1 MSTLLILVVL
11 ACVFAVYMAWNIG
24 ANDVANSMAPSI
36 GSGAVSLKHAI
47 WIAAIA
53 EFSGAVLVGS
63 SVTSTIRKGIVDP
76 AIFQG
81 NPEQF
86 VLGMTAAL
94 LGAALWLHAATIMS
108 MPVST
113 THSIVGAVIGFGLV
127 AKGADGLNYWTLAK
141 IVLSWLVSPVT
152 GGLLGFGIF
161 YFVRE
166 KILAAREQDEACRRY
181 APFILFVSVV
191 VLIQSF
197 VFKGMKNLKLPVNF
211 TSVLLVG
218 IAIGLIVFLVSR
230 IWVNKNSGRWGDGNQ
245 SFSHRF
251 FTFLLIATSGYV
263 AFAHGAND
271 VANAVGPLAAVLGVF
286 QSGSVTAKVPVPWWV
301 LFIGGAGIVAGLAIA
316 GGKVIATIGNKITE
330 ITPHNGFSAQFG
342 AATTVLVA
350 SQLGMPIST
359 THTIVG
365 AVIGVGMAR
374 GVRALNLRVIRNII
388 SSWVLTLPFAAGATM
403 LVYRLLE
410 IFLG

>member
-1 MSTLLILVVL
+1 MSTLLILVVF
-11 ACVFAVYMAWNIG
+11 ACIFAVYMAWNIG
-24 ANDVANSMAPSI
+24 ANDVANSMAPSV
-36 GSGAVSLKHAI
+36 GSGAVSLKQAI

-76 AIFQG
+76 AIFQA

-94 LGAALWLHAATIMS
+94 LGAALWLNAATIMG

-113 THSIVGAVIGFGLV
+113 THSIVGAVIGFGLI
-127 AKGADGLNYWTLAK
+127 AKGAEGLNYWTLAK
-141 IVLSWLVSPVT
+141 IVLSWVVSPVT

-166 KILAAREQDEACRRY
+166 KILTARDQDEACRKY
-181 APFILFVSVV
+181 APFILFVFVV

-197 VFKGMKNLKLPVNF
+197 VFKALKNLKFPVTF
-211 TSVLLVG
+211 TSVLVMGVAL
-218 IAIGLIVFLVSR
+218 GLIVFLVSR
-230 IWVNKNSGRWGDGNQ
+230 FLIKRTAGRDNEGGD
-245 SFSHRF
+245 SFSRRF

-271 VANAVGPLAAVLGVF
+271 VANAVGPLAAVFGVI
-286 QSGSVTAKVPVPWWV
+286 QSGSVTAEVPVPWWV

-316 GGKVIATIGNKITE
+316 GGKIIATIGKNITE
-330 ITPHNGFSAQFG
+330 ITPYNGFSAQFG
-342 AATTVLVA
+342 AATTVLIA

-365 AVIGVGMAR
+365 AVIGVGLAR
-374 GVRALNLRVIRNII
+374 GMQALNLRVIRNIV
-388 SSWVLTLPFAAGATM
+388 SSWILTLPFAAGATM
-403 LVYRLLE
+403 LVYRVLE
-410 IFLG
+410 IFLK

>member
-1 MSTLLILVVL
+1 MSTLLILVIF
-11 ACVFAVYMAWNIG
+11 ACIFAVYMAWNIG
-24 ANDVANSMAPSI
+24 ANDVANSMAPSV
-36 GSGAVSLKHAI
+36 GSGAVSLKQAI

-81 NPEQF
+81 DPEQF

-113 THSIVGAVIGFGLV
+113 THSIVGAVIGFGLI
-127 AKGADGLNYWTLAK
+127 AKGAEGLNYWTLTQ
-141 IVLSWLVSPVT
+141 IVLSWLVSPVA

-166 KILAAREQDEACRRY
+166 RILTALDQEAACRKY
-181 APFILFVSVV
+181 APFILFVLVV
-191 VLIQSF
+191 VLVQSF
-197 VFKGMKNLKLPVNF
+197 VFKGMKNLDLPVNF
-211 TSVLLVG
+211 ASVLAMGVAL
-218 IAIGLIVFLVSR
+218 GLIVFLVSR
-230 IWVNKNSGRWGDGNQ
+230 IWINKTSGRNEKGKG
-245 SFSHRF
+245 SFSRRF

-286 QSGSVTAKVPVPWWV
+286 QSGSVTANVPVPWWV
-301 LFIGGAGIVAGLAIA
+301 LMIGAAGIVSGLAIA
-316 GGKVIATIGNKITE
+316 GRKVILTIGNKITE
-330 ITPHNGFSAQFG
+330 ITPYNGFSAQFG
-342 AATTVLVA
+342 AATTVLIA
-350 SQLGMPIST
+350 SQFGMPIST

-374 GVRALNLRVIRNII
+374 GIRALNLRVIRNII
-388 SSWVLTLPFAAGATM
+388 SSWLLTLPFAAGATM

-410 IFLG
+410 VFLK

>member
-1 MSTLLILVVL
+1 MSTLSILVIL
-11 ACVFAVYMAWNIG
+11 AVVFALYMAWNIG

-76 AIFQG
+76 AIFQA

-94 LGAALWLHAATIMS
+94 LGAALWLNAATIMG

-113 THSIVGAVIGFGLV
+113 THSIVGAVIGFGLIS
-127 AKGADGLNYWTLAK
+127 KGVEGLNYLTLAK
-141 IVLSWLVSPVT
+141 IVLSWAVSPLA

-166 KILAAREQDEACRRY
+166 KILTARDQDEACRKY
-181 APFILFVSVV
+181 APFILFVFVV

-197 VFKGMKNLKLPVNF
+197 VFKGLKNLEFSVTF
-211 TSVLLVG
+211 TSVLMIGVAL
-218 IAIGLIVFLVSR
+218 GLIVFLVSR
-230 IWVNKNSGRWGDGNQ
+230 ILIKRTAGRDNEGGD

-286 QSGSVTAKVPVPWWV
+286 QTGSVTAEVPVPWWV
-301 LFIGGAGIVAGLAIA
+301 LFIGGAGIVSGLAIA
-316 GGKVIATIGNKITE
+316 GGKIIATIGKNITE
-330 ITPHNGFSAQFG
+330 ITPYNGFSAQFG
-342 AATTVLVA
+342 AATTVLIA

-365 AVIGVGMAR
+365 AVIGVGLAR
-374 GVRALNLRVIRNII
+374 GIQALNLRVIRNIV
-388 SSWVLTLPFAAGATM
+388 SSWILTLPFAAGATV
-403 LVYRLLE
+403 LVYLVLE
-410 IFLG
+410 VFLK

>member
-1 MSTLLILVVL
+1 MSTLLILVIL
-11 ACVFAVYMAWNIG
+11 ACAFAMYMAWNIG

-36 GSGAVSLKHAI
+36 GSGVVSLKQAI

-53 EFSGAVLVGS
+53 EFAGAVLVGS

-76 AIFQG
+76 LIFQN

-86 VLGMTAAL
+86 MLGMTAAL
-94 LGAALWLHAATIMS
+94 LGAALWLNAATIMG

-127 AKGADGLNYWTLAK
+127 AKGVESLNYWTLTK
-141 IVLSWLVSPVT
+141 IVMSWLVSPVT

-161 YFVRE
+161 YFIRE
-166 KILAAREQDEACRRY
+166 KILTAQDQEAACRRY
-181 APFILFVSVV
+181 APFILMVFVV

-197 VFKGMKNLKLPVNF
+197 VFKGIKNLDLPVTF
-211 TSVLLVG
+211 SSVLIVG
-218 IAIGLIVFLVSR
+218 ITVGIIVYFGFKFW
-230 IWVNKNSGRWGDGNQ
+230 INKKTERNENGDE
-245 SFSHRF
+245 SFSNRF

-286 QSGSVTAKVPVPWWV
+286 QSGTVTVEVPVPWWV
-301 LFIGGAGIVAGLAIA
+301 LMIGGAGIVSGLAIA
-316 GGKVIATIGNKITE
+316 GWKVIATIGNSITE

-342 AATTVLVA
+342 AATTVLIA
-350 SQLGMPIST
+350 SQMGMPIST

-365 AVIGVGMAR
+365 AVIGVGLAR
-374 GVRALNLRVIRNII
+374 GVQALNLRVIRKII
-388 SSWVLTLPFAAGATM
+388 SSWILTLPFAAGATI
-403 LVYRLLE
+403 LVYRILE
-410 IFLG
+410 IFLS

>member
-1 MSTLLILVVL
+1 MSTLSILVIL
-11 ACVFAVYMAWNIG
+11 AVVFALYMAWNIG

-76 AIFQG
+76 AIFQA

-94 LGAALWLHAATIMS
+94 LGAALWLNAATIMG

-113 THSIVGAVIGFGLV
+113 THSIVGAVIGFGLIS
-127 AKGADGLNYWTLAK
+127 KGVEGLNYLTLAK
-141 IVLSWLVSPVT
+141 IVLSWAVSPLA

-166 KILAAREQDEACRRY
+166 KILTARDQDEACRKY
-181 APFILFVSVV
+181 APFILFVFVV

-197 VFKGMKNLKLPVNF
+197 VFKALKNMEFPVTF
-211 TSVLLVG
+211 TSVLVMGVAL
-218 IAIGLIVFLVSR
+218 GLIVFFVSR
-230 IWVNKNSGRWGDGNQ
+230 ILIKRTAGRDNERGD
-245 SFSHRF
+245 SFSRRF

-286 QSGSVTAKVPVPWWV
+286 QTGSVTAEVPVPWWV

-316 GGKVIATIGNKITE
+316 GGKIIATIGKNITE
-330 ITPHNGFSAQFG
+330 ITPYNGFSAQFG
-342 AATTVLVA
+342 AATTVLFA

-365 AVIGVGMAR
+365 AVIGVGLAR
-374 GVRALNLRVIRNII
+374 GMQALNLRVIRNIV
-388 SSWVLTLPFAAGATM
+388 SSWILTLPFAAGATM
-403 LVYRLLE
+403 LVYRVLE
-410 IFLG
+410 IFLK